1 MVESKIVNVVA
12 TAALG
17 QRVDL
22 ENIRKFEE
30 IFYDSDVYGGRVARW
45 LVPKLINVIG
55 VSYLLSNVQA

>member
-30 IFYDSDVYGGRVARW
+30 IFYDSDVYGGRVARAE
-45 LVPKLINVIG
+45 K
-55 VSYLLSNVQA
+55 